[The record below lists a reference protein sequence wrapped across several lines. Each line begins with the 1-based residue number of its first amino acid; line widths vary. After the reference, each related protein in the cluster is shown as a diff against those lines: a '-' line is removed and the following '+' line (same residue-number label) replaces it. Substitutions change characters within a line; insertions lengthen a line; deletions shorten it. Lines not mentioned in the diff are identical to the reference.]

1 MKSINILAIFYTKFD
16 LCTAIIISR
25 VVVNVFQGKILLVVR
40 VVLYQA
46 SHLKMVAII
55 LMIKQMIILLTK
67 NMLVFGK

>member
-1 MKSINILAIFYTKFD
+1 MKPINILAIFCTKFA

-40 VVLYQA
+40 VVPYQA

-55 LMIKQMIILLTK
+55 LMIKQMIILLKK